1 MIKVLDVER
10 RLPDGSIRVHLIAD
24 STLDTLPTNCEQ
36 VTGLD
41 GDYPIGIGSSCITAS
56 LDIALLSAL
65 IQMASIRTE
74 FKAVNTLS
82 VDTWLHLIQ

>member
-24 STLDTLPTNCEQ
+24 STLDTLPTNCKQ

-41 GDYPIGIGSSCITAS
+41 VDYPIGIGSSW
-56 LDIALLSAL
+56 DIALVGANGKWGEW
-65 IQMASIRTE
+65 Q
-74 FKAVNTLS
+74 
-82 VDTWLHLIQ
+82 